1 MLNKTAILSLAI
13 LMALPVVAGR
23 VEIDETHKASPD
35 GEVSVELLAGT
46 VTVTGWDRDQVHITG
61 SYDSD
66 FEELEVDTDEGE
78 ISIEVDIDDD
88 DNHRTID
95 RGADLT
101 IRVPKGAMLSV
112 ETVSASISV
121 DGVTGE
127 LDLESVSGNVDIA
140 TMPAALDV
148 ETVSGNIYVA
158 SAPADSDVSSVNG
171 KIEIQAAGGSI
182 DVENVSGETMIHGG
196 VIDNG
201 DLESVSGNITCHAIP
216 GPDGRLD
223 IETMSG
229 VITLVIDSSLTAS
242 FDLSTFSG
250 SIENQIGP
258 EPRRTSKYTP
268 GKELY
273 FNTGTSGPNISL
285 ESFSGSIKLI
295 TR

>member
-101 IRVPKGAMLSV
+101 IRVPRGSQV
-112 ETVSASISV
+112 EVEAISADITI

-127 LDLESVSGNVDIA
+127 VDLEVISGEIECSGGMEEISIECISGDIVVETTGTLRVA
-140 TMPAALDV
+140 DI
-148 ETVSGNIYVA
+148 ETVSGSIELSGALGKGARINVE
-158 SAPADSDVSSVNG
+158 SVNG
-171 KIEIQAAGGSI
+171 NVVLRLPSNTSADFEISTFNGSI
-182 DVENVSGETMIHGG
+182 RNDF
-196 VIDNG
+196 
-201 DLESVSGNITCHAIP
+201 
-216 GPDGRLD
+216 GPQA
-223 IETMSG
+223 EK
-229 VITLVIDSSLTAS
+229 
-242 FDLSTFSG
+242 
-250 SIENQIGP
+250 
-258 EPRRTSKYTP
+258 TSKYLP
-268 GKELY
+268 ASEL
-273 FNTGTSGPNISL
+273 
-285 ESFSGSIKLI
+285 SFSIGSGSARVTVEAFNGTVRLI
-295 TR
+295 EE